1 MLVDFTFKRQQSKA
15 EMGLAREGFL
25 EEVEDK
31 ALEGG
36 GLGGGEETP
45 SWVGEGGTRSLRV
58 GKGQKEWV
66 VPSDASPLS

>member
-36 GLGGGEETP
+36 GLGGGRRDAQL
-45 SWVGEGGTRSLRV
+45 GG
-58 GKGQKEWV
+58 
-66 VPSDASPLS
+66 